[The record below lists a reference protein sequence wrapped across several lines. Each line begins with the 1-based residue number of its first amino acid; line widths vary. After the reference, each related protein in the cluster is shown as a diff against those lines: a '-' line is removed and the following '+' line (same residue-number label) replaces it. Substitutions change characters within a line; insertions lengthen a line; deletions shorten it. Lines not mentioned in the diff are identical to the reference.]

1 MDWKKEINTENLTWL
16 CQETCKNT
24 RHPAVKNRAETY
36 LTPYVKMNSQRMQ
49 DLNVRL
55 WKIKPEGSPGGDS
68 VTTVLAT
75 ILWREHQSRGD
86 RSTEQT
92 NGPPFKLTD
101 IHATGRQLTPGRADT
116 TTWKT
121 ESADYTSR
129 EQLLQLNKKSNSKR
143 ANDLTRPSLSEIC
156 KWASSLETTVTITKE
171 TQSQPTVS
179 YGRAVLGRL
188 QQTHRSNKRWGDVRQ
203 SPARMN
209 TLELLKTW
217 KTEWPSSHS
226 LQRYSQQPRGRS
238 PSCPRRNG

>member
-1 MDWKKEINTENLTWL
+1 M
-16 CQETCKNT
+16 
-24 RHPAVKNRAETY
+24 
-36 LTPYVKMNSQRMQ
+36 
-49 DLNVRL
+49 
-55 WKIKPEGSPGGDS
+55 
-68 VTTVLAT
+68 TTVLAT

-156 KWASSLETTVTITKE
+156 KWASSLETTVTITNYQGNAKPTYGE
-171 TQSQPTVS
+171 LRACSVRTVTTNTQ
-179 YGRAVLGRL
+179 
-188 QQTHRSNKRWGDVRQ
+188 K
-203 SPARMN
+203 
-209 TLELLKTW
+209 
-217 KTEWPSSHS
+217 
-226 LQRYSQQPRGRS
+226 
-238 PSCPRRNG
+238 